1 MFSPQLKLIIAEK
14 IQKILRETKHHEL
27 PPTNEIQFILHVDGA
42 EGWSWANIR
51 NNNALRHEKLPTD
64 LNGNLTW
71 LKSKTSD

>member
-27 PPTNEIQFILHVDGA
+27 PTNEIQFILHVDGA
-42 EGWSWANIR
+42 EGGSWANIR